1 MSDAPTLAPRWRP
14 LARAIASALVA
25 YLAATAP
32 ALPAARAATFAA
44 AGTVELAFTPGD
56 AADTMIVQ
64 ALARAEHEVLVLAY
78 TFTHPGIAR
87 ALAAAH
93 RRGVRVEVLAD
104 RAQTLE
110 LPQSAVPG
118 LAREG
123 VPVWLDGKFGA
134 AHNKVMIID
143 ADGAHP
149 TAITGSFNFT
159 LAAQKKNAENVT
171 LLRDNPDVARAFR
184 DYFRRLQ
191 TKAQRWSGEGPLAP
205 AAAKRRGRVEPP
217 KAP

>member
-1 MSDAPTLAPRWRP
+1 MSDTPAPASRWRG
-14 LARAIASALVA
+14 LTRATACGLVA
-25 YLAATAP
+25 SLAAIAP
-32 ALPAARAATFAA
+32 ALPAAHAETFAA

-56 AADTMIVQ
+56 AADAMIVQ
-64 ALARAEHEVLVLAY
+64 ALARAEREVLVLAY

-87 ALAAAH
+87 ALTGAH

-110 LPQSAVPG
+110 LPQSAVPA

-123 VPVWLDGKFGA
+123 VPVWLDGNFGA
-134 AHNKVMIID
+134 AHNKVLIID

-149 TAITGSFNFT
+149 TTITGSFNFT
-159 LAAQKKNAENVT
+159 LAAQKRNAENVA

-184 DYFRRLQ
+184 AYFRRLQ
-191 TKAQRWSGEGPLAP
+191 TKAQRWSGEGALAP
-205 AAAKRRGRVEPP
+205 AAKRRGRAESP